1 MKKNCLD
8 PERQQMLTEYI
19 QSLTTSSVNYDNRGK
34 YIDAVYRFLDSAE
47 EVSRRGWKRWKKAR
61 RRFPSAS

>member
-47 EVSRRGWKRWKKAR
+47 EVSRRGWKRW
-61 RRFPSAS
+61 